1 MKKKNDRLDKDFM
14 NLVVQRLKSIRKQKN
29 ILPNTV
35 FKNTGFHIGRLET
48 QPQKNLSISSL
59 KKLCDFYDMSL
70 EEFFEDL

>member
-48 QPQKNLSISSL
+48 QPQKKSL
-59 KKLCDFYDMSL
+59 HFLIKKAM
-70 EEFFEDL
+70 